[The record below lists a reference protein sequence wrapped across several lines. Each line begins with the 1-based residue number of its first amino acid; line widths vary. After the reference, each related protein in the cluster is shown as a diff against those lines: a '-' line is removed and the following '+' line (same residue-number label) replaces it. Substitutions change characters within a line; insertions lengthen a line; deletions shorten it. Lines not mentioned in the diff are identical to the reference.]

1 MFSRAAVQSDT
12 EVLLLVMSI
21 RLGRF
26 HGLNLLLEVVWNT
39 VIWNVTVGLSLL
51 YLVSLQILL
60 KNNSPTIIKTKL
72 VFQDIYIYI
81 DAVVLF
87 QSLRLSGC
95 SACMGMS
102 YFIRWGIHMDTRN
115 LDTIYEC
122 LVTLEWSCT
131 MVCIKNVWWIY
142 RRGVDLLLGF
152 CCMWLNV
159 LILWGNLLHASSGWL
174 NCSSGCCRD
183 KEEENVLVVL
193 GSLTDWL
200 ITPTEGRKRGQVCCE
215 PTWVRFS

>member
-1 MFSRAAVQSDT
+1 M
-12 EVLLLVMSI
+12 EC
-21 RLGRF
+21 
-26 HGLNLLLEVVWNT
+26 
-39 VIWNVTVGLSLL
+39 
-51 YLVSLQILL
+51 
-60 KNNSPTIIKTKL
+60 NSGSEPSVHCVPTDIIKKQFSHHNEEK
-72 VFQDIYIYI
+72 VCFPRHIYLHWCCSII
-81 DAVVLF
+81 STLKI
-87 QSLRLSGC
+87 SGC
-95 SACMGMS
+95 SACMGRS
-102 YFIRWGIHMDTRN
+102 YFIRWGVHMDTRN
-115 LDTIYEC
+115 LDTTYEC
-122 LVTLEWSCT
+122 LVTPEWSCT

-215 PTWVRFS
+215 PTEVRFS